1 MTKTDDGTTLA
12 DFLVEIE
19 SFPSLRKEF
28 REALRRS
35 LSVLAPPGTRVVA
48 YAPAYVPVAAAASI
62 SLVLVMG
69 SDIVEADGSA
79 GGADDDIRIA
89 IGRYSLRACNPVLEL
104 IYTHDPL
111 VKNINL
117 KEVKLSGLP
126 GSTSSLSA
134 VHGEVEH
141 LREFAEAVFRAG
153 RA

>member
-12 DFLVEIE
+12 DFLVKIE

-28 REALRRS
+28 REALKRS
-35 LSVLAPPGTRVVA
+35 LSVLAPPRTRIVA

-62 SLVLVMG
+62 SILFVMG
-69 SDIVEADGSA
+69 SDIVEAAGSA
-79 GGADDDIRIA
+79 GGADEDIRIT
-89 IGRYSLRACNPVLEL
+89 IGRYSLRACNPILEL

-111 VKNINL
+111 VKNINT

-134 VHGEVEH
+134 VHGDVEH
-141 LREFAEAVFRAG
+141 LRAFAEAVFRAG

>member
-1 MTKTDDGTTLA
+1 
-12 DFLVEIE
+12 
-19 SFPSLRKEF
+19 
-28 REALRRS
+28 
-35 LSVLAPPGTRVVA
+35 
-48 YAPAYVPVAAAASI
+48 
-62 SLVLVMG
+62 MG

-79 GGADDDIRIA
+79 GGADDDIRIT

-141 LREFAEAVFRAG
+141 LREFAEAVLCRATKASEQARQAG
-153 RA
+153 SLCRQRRTPRGVRGGVRA